1 MSQCNTTLRILSVP
15 TTNTL
20 GYKGGTFPGDTLSDA
35 DHLLILHVEDN
46 DGDAFLFRE
55 HVSRAAQGL
64 MKVERV
70 RSLAAAYT
78 ALDVGQYGLAVVDLT
93 LPDSMGLP
101 TVQGLLD
108 HSANLPVVVLTGRD
122 DLVSAARAIR
132 LGVQDVL
139 FKGNQTPGELIRSL
153 ILAVERARTQESGRQ
168 QLSSNVRFHPAV
180 ASSSDSS

>member
-1 MSQCNTTLRILSVP
+1 MPDV
-15 TTNTL
+15 
-20 GYKGGTFPGDTLSDA
+20 

-55 HVSRAAQGL
+55 HVTQGAQGL
-64 MKVERV
+64 MRVERV
-70 RSLAAAYT
+70 RSLAEAYT
-78 ALDVGQYGLAVVDLT
+78 ALVVCKYGLAVVDLT

-108 HSANLPVVVLTGRD
+108 HSSELPVVVLTGRD

-153 ILAVERARTQESGRQ
+153 ILSVERAQTQESGKH
-168 QLSSNVRFHPAV
+168 QLSSSARVHPAA
-180 ASSSDSS
+180 ASSSESS